1 MKFKFV
7 PNVISILRIA
17 FSLSLLFI
25 DLFSWK
31 FVFIY
36 LLCGMSD
43 ALDGYIARRTK
54 TQSIFG
60 AKLDT
65 TADIVMFAVIL
76 YIFIPVI
83 TLSNR
88 ITIWLLTILLI
99 RIISII
105 IVYLKYK
112 VFAMLHTYS
121 NKITGLLLFFVPIA
135 IGSSL
140 EISIIYFVCFIASVS
155 AVEELAINIL
165 SKSMELDIKSIFALL
180 SAR

>member
-1 MKFKFV
+1 MTFKFV
-7 PNVISILRIA
+7 PNVISILRIL

-25 DLFSWK
+25 DLFSWE

-43 ALDGYIARRTK
+43 VLDGYIARRAK
-54 TQSIFG
+54 SQSIFG

-88 ITIWLLTILLI
+88 IIIWLFTILLI

-105 IVYLKYK
+105 IVYFKYK
-112 VFAMLHTYS
+112 IFAMLHTYS
-121 NKITGLLLFFVPIA
+121 NKITGLLLFFVPIV

-140 EISIIYFVCFIASVS
+140 EIPIIYFVCFIASVS

-165 SKSMELDIKSIFALL
+165 SKSMELNIKSIFVML
-180 SAR
+180 SVR